1 MNITLNEREFKYISD
16 MLILEK
22 IAIREYISKNF
33 SKGRETP
40 YCVSDELDLIEQL
53 LNNAFKLSER

>member
-1 MNITLNEREFKYISD
+1 MTVTLNAIQYKYIRD

-22 IAIREYISKNF
+22 LAIREYISKNF

-40 YCVSDELDLIEQL
+40 DSVSDELGLIEDL
-53 LNNAFKLSER
+53 LNNAFKLS

>member
-1 MNITLNEREFKYISD
+1 MNITLNKREFKYISD

-22 IAIREYISKNF
+22 IAIKEYISKNF

-40 YCVSDELDLIEQL
+40 DTVSAELELIEQL
-53 LNNAFKLSER
+53 LNNVFTISER